1 MPDPI
6 PPARPATD
14 EEVADFR
21 SQYSDRDVAC
31 LELVP
36 AILARLDA
44 AEAERDA
51 LAKNLHAIVEVCG
64 LAGVGSRGQTVLC
77 RVKDLAAQLGHQIGR
92 ADAAEKERDALMDG
106 LEAYQKLVVAY
117 RVGRQPGEKTLDA
130 IAKCRD
136 TLAEAA
142 KTRVRR

>member
-44 AEAERDA
+44 ALNVVR
-51 LAKNLHAIVEVCG
+51 
-64 LAGVGSRGQTVLC
+64 
-77 RVKDLAAQLGHQIGR
+77 AAQEWQDAHEVYKSGTPLDTQVRCAYYAAQDELHSAIDAHRR
-92 ADAAEKERDALMDG
+92 AEEGA
-106 LEAYQKLVVAY
+106 
-117 RVGRQPGEKTLDA
+117 
-130 IAKCRD
+130 
-136 TLAEAA
+136 
-142 KTRVRR
+142 